1 MAARKIKRGLFI
13 TFDGPEGCGKTTQS
27 RALALWLRR
36 RGFSV
41 VLTRDPGGSPIA
53 EEIRDLL
60 LDHRHKGL
68 DPLSEMLL
76 YETCRASLVRDV
88 ILPALRRGKIVVC
101 DRFSDATHVYQGVA
115 GGVPDR
121 LIQYVD
127 KAVCRGVTPI
137 LTFILDVESRKGLKR
152 LRRHRKLDR
161 MEKKPLRFHEA
172 VRRGYARIAKK
183 NPARVKLIPPLPL
196 EKVKEKI
203 VTEVTRALRRHFRAG
218 PAGRVS

>member
-1 MAARKIKRGLFI
+1 MKRGLFI

-53 EEIRDLL
+53 EEIRGLL
-60 LDHRHKGL
+60 LDHRYKGL

-76 YETCRASLVRDV
+76 YETCRASLVRDI
-88 ILPALRRGKIVVC
+88 ILPALRQGKIVVC
-101 DRFSDATHVYQGVA
+101 DRFSDATHVYQGIA

-121 LIQYVD
+121 LIQQAD
-127 KAVCRGVTPI
+127 KAVCRGVKPV

-152 LRRHRKLDR
+152 LRKHRRLDR
-161 MEKKPLRFHEA
+161 MEDKPLRFHEA
-172 VRRGYARIAKK
+172 VRRGYVRIAKK
-183 NPARVKLIPPLPL
+183 NPARVRLIPSLPL
-196 EKVKEKI
+196 EKVRER
-203 VTEVTRALRRHFRAG
+203 VMTEVTRVLQRYFGSR
-218 PAGRVS
+218 